1 MPDIFISPSKDNTL
15 SVKPDKVLSPANNK
29 SRLPVVG
36 KLLAS
41 YQFMPEDIKFET
53 QSPGE
58 TVLLLLRKHWIT
70 NIVWI
75 FTSIVFIIT
84 PIIFFPVLIININL
98 GQYISMPAI
107 SFISIFWYLITFT
120 YIFINFLL
128 WSFNVW
134 IVTDERIVDIVFI
147 NLLNKKYAETRI
159 AKIEDITM
167 RTGGF
172 IRSVFDFGDVYVQTA
187 AKEAVF
193 LFSAV
198 PHPEKVVRIIN
209 ELMGKEEH
217 EHGGGQHK

>member
-1 MPDIFISPSKDNTL
+1 MPDIFISPSKDNTH
-15 SVKPDKVLSPANNK
+15 SVKPDIVPPPVKNK
-29 SRLPVVG
+29 SRLQVIG

-75 FTSIVFIIT
+75 FTSLVFIIT
-84 PIIFFPVLIININL
+84 PIIFFPVLILNINL
-98 GQYISMPAI
+98 DQYISMSAI

-120 YIFINFLL
+120 YIYVNFLL

-134 IVTDERIVDIVFI
+134 IVTNERVIDIVFI

-172 IRSVFDFGDVYVQTA
+172 IRSVMDFGDVHVQTA

-198 PHPEKVVRIIN
+198 PHPEKIVRILN
-209 ELMGKEEH
+209 ELMGKEENK
-217 EHGGGQHK
+217 GGSHQ